1 MVTWTFGTLAALQ
14 RLNRGQRLTD
24 EPRIRTMGVMV
35 TELVTLLCQRA
46 GLRHPFHLCLL
57 LFSGFR
63 LGGMLSFISVEQQ
76 QKYIIIAIVTAGTNE
91 VLVCAKHCER

>member
-1 MVTWTFGTLAALQ
+1 MNSYHQVACGHLDLRHTSFLAE
-14 RLNRGQRLTD
+14 RLNRGQRLVD

-63 LGGMLSFISVEQQ
+63 LGGMLSFI
-76 QKYIIIAIVTAGTNE
+76 
-91 VLVCAKHCER
+91 LV